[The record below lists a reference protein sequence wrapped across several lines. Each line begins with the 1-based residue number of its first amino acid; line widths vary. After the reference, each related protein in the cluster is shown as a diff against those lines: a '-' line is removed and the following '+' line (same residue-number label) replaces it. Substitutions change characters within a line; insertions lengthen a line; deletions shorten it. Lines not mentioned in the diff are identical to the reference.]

1 MRQIAARAIWR
12 ARRNSGF
19 ICSAR
24 HLAIQDPLGV
34 EQECIG
40 VAEQYF
46 DLQRRQLQTLG
57 NSCTKCCAINRILVH
72 LRADL
77 ISFCFFM

>member
-46 DLQRRQLQTLG
+46 DLQRRQFIANVRQQY
-57 NSCTKCCAINRILVH
+57 
-72 LRADL
+72 
-77 ISFCFFM
+77 